1 LAKTRKTEQIMS
13 EKSNETNRPTHA
25 IWQVNGEGDKARWTR
40 VGAAWLHKDGKGTN
54 LKFDAFPM
62 SGRVVIREVT
72 EQDNA
77 GDKTE
82 TASQGGQ
89 Q

>member
-1 LAKTRKTEQIMS
+1 MS

-25 IWQVNGEGDKARWTR
+25 IWQVQGEGDKARWNR
-40 VGAAWLHKDGKGTN
+40 VGAAWMHKDLKGAN
-54 LKFDAFPM
+54 LKFDSFPM
-62 SGRVVIREVT
+62 SGRIVVREIT

-77 GDKTE
+77 GDQPA
-82 TASQGGQ
+82 TANQGGQ